1 LEIQNSLWQQIVKA
15 KYLLTKTVATVKMRI
30 EDSPGWKALLK
41 IKEYYFAGR
50 KLILNKGGLVR
61 FWIDPWLDHVPLRK
75 SYPGLYDICQGQES
89 TFEKVVGNG
98 MIVPFRP
105 RMPPV
110 MLNQWILKGV
120 LLASYLFC
128 IRWCYLELTGQWK
141 IFY

>member
-1 LEIQNSLWQQIVKA
+1 
-15 KYLLTKTVATVKMRI
+15 MRI

-61 FWIDPWLDHVPLRK
+61 FWIDPWLDDVPLCK
-75 SYPGLYDICQGQES
+75 SYPGLYDICEGQES

-110 MLNQWILKGV
+110 MLNQWEYIKGCAPCILSGGV
-120 LLASYLFC
+120 TWSLLANGKFSTKSFSSRKKKLVRC
-128 IRWCYLELTGQWK
+128 S
-141 IFY
+141 